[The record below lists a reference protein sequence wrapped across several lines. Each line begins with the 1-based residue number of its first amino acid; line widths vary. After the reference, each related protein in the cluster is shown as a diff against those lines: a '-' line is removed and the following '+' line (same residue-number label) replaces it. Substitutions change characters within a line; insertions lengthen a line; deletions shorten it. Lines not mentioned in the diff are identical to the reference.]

1 MFMCNFG
8 FRQVVLLLQKNTFAP
23 WFFFFFEVILLIE
36 FLSRVLVNLTN
47 TRTIVNISMSGNN
60 KINRYINMKIM
71 YKS

>member
-8 FRQVVLLLQKNTFAP
+8 FRQVVLLLQKTLLLHG
-23 WFFFFFEVILLIE
+23 FFFFEVILLIE